1 MLDRTQAPEAFM
13 LDDLA
18 LSQPSIS
25 TLKNQLKLH
34 SFVDGTNPVIKV
46 DFLFPFGKVNDEVPG
61 QAQICA
67 KLLTEGTKSY
77 QGDVFQSTLDHYG
90 AHLDVAVDYDT
101 TTVTLLCLKTHI
113 NTLLPLLK
121 SVITEP
127 LFDQADFDKIKFQQ
141 IQKIKV
147 NAQKNAMIATKL
159 LRNKLLSGTNYSVV
173 LEEEHLSKLQLEDII
188 TFYTNYYKHQPELII
203 AGDIS
208 EIVVKQLNDIFGTLD
223 FSSKEVKFKGKLVP
237 DYSEKTFEKPGSVQ
251 ASIRLGA
258 LSIPKKHSDYF
269 ALSIANEILGGY
281 FGSRLMKNIRED
293 KGYTY
298 GIYSMIVNQ
307 QYADYQIIGAD
318 VKLDFVDDAIS
329 EIYKE
334 IDKMQQ
340 EEVSSE
346 ELETVKNYM
355 LGKLAGNL
363 DTIFSQAENYKS
375 KLSEEVNYQDYFDAY
390 VHTIR
395 TVTPARILEVSKKYF
410 SKPYCEIKV
419 V

>member
-18 LSQPSIS
+18 LSQPDIS
-25 TLKNQLKLH
+25 TLKNQLQLH
-34 SFVDGTNPVIKV
+34 SFSDSTNPVIKV
-46 DFLFPFGKVNDEVPG
+46 DILFPFGKVNDEVPG

-77 QGDVFQSTLDHYG
+77 SSAVFQNTLDHYG

-101 TTVTLLCLKTHI
+101 TTVTLLCLKTHV

-141 IQKIKV
+141 IQKVRV

-159 LRNKLLSGTNYSVV
+159 LRNKLLNGTNYSIV
-173 LEEEHLSKLQLEDII
+173 LDEEYLNKLKLEDIVS
-188 TFYTNYYKHQPELII
+188 FYNNYYKHQPDLII

-208 EIVVKQLNDIFGTLD
+208 DGLVKQMDDSFGTLE
-223 FSSKEVKFKGKLVP
+223 FSSKGVKFEGKLSP
-237 DYSEKTFEKPGSVQ
+237 DYSKETFEKPGSVQ

-258 LSIPKKHSDYF
+258 LSIPKKNPDYF

-298 GIYSMIVNQ
+298 GIYSMIINQ

-318 VKLDFVDDAIS
+318 VKFDFVDDAIA
-329 EIYKE
+329 EIHKE
-334 IDKMQQ
+334 IEKMQQ
-340 EEVSSE
+340 EEVSLE

-355 LGKLAGNL
+355 LGKMAGNL

-390 VHTIR
+390 IHTIR
-395 TVTPARILEVSKKYF
+395 TISPSRILEISKKYF
-410 SKPYCEIKV
+410 SQTYCEIKV